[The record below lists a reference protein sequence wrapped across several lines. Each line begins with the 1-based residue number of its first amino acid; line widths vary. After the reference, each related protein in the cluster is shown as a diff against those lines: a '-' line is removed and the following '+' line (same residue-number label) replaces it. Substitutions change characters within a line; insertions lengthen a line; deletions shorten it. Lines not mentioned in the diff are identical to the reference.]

1 MKVLVTGA
9 RGFVGSNLCQSLKAI
24 RDGKD
29 RRERYQ
35 SLLPLTVWEYD
46 LSSTP
51 EQLDEWCAQAD
62 FIFNLAG
69 VNRPEND
76 EEFMKGNFGFA
87 STLLDTLE
95 AHNNACPV
103 MLSSSVQAS
112 LEGRYAGSEYGK
124 SKLAGEQLFQEYSQ
138 RTGAPVLI
146 YRFPN
151 LYGKWC
157 RPNYNSAVATFCNNI
172 ANGLPIQV
180 NDPSVELDL
189 LYIDDLVTE
198 MLDALLGNETR
209 AADGYCYANPVDH
222 ASLGRIVE
230 LIESFKRAAVS
241 CELPSCSE
249 GSFEKKLYATYESY
263 LEPQNACYA
272 LDAKSDNRGSFSEF
286 IRTKDS
292 GQVSIN
298 VSKPGMT
305 KGNHWHHTKWEKFLV
320 VSGKAL
326 VKTRRVGTDVGGNP
340 YPTNEYLV
348 SDEKLE
354 VIDMVPGHTHSI
366 TNVSEDEDLVTVIW
380 ANEPFDP
387 DNPDT
392 FYEEV

>member
-35 SLLPLTVWEYD
+35 GLLPLTVWEYD

-51 EQLDEWCAQAD
+51 EQLDEWCAEAD
-62 FIFNLAG
+62 FVFNLAG

-76 EEFMKGNFGFA
+76 DEFMKGNFGFA

-95 AHNNACPV
+95 AHNNACSV

-157 RPNYNSAVATFCNNI
+157 RPNYTSAVATFCNNI
-172 ANGLPIQV
+172 ANDLPIQV
-180 NDPSVELDL
+180 NDPAVELDL
-189 LYIDDLVTE
+189 LYIDDLVAE
-198 MLDALLGNETR
+198 MLEALLGNENR
-209 AADGYCYANPVDH
+209 AEDGYCYANPVDH
-222 ASLGRIVE
+222 VSLGRIVE
-230 LIESFKRAAVS
+230 LIESFKRAAAG
-241 CELPSCSE
+241 CGLPSCSE

-272 LDAKSDNRGSFSEF
+272 LDMKSDERGSFSEF
-286 IRTKDS
+286 IRTKDN

-320 VSGKAL
+320 VFGEAL
-326 VKTRRVGTDVGGNP
+326 VKTRRVGIDASGNP
-340 YPTNEYLV
+340 YPVNEYLV
-348 SDEKLE
+348 SGEKLE
-354 VIDMVPGHTHSI
+354 VIDMIPGYTHSI
-366 TNVSEDEDLVTVIW
+366 TNVSGKDDLVTVIW
-380 ANEPFDP
+380 ANELFDP

-392 FYEEV
+392 FFEEV

>member
-35 SLLPLTVWEYD
+35 ELLPLTIWEYD
-46 LSSTP
+46 LSGTP
-51 EQLDEWCAQAD
+51 EQLDEWCAGTD
-62 FIFNLAG
+62 FVFNLAG

-95 AHNNACPV
+95 AHGNTCPV

-112 LEGRYAGSEYGK
+112 LEGRYAGSEYGR
-124 SKLAGEQLFQEYSQ
+124 SKLAGERLFQEYSQ

-172 ANGLPIQV
+172 ANNLPIQV
-180 NDPSVELDL
+180 NDPLVELDL

-198 MLDALLGNETR
+198 MLEALLGNENR
-209 AADGYCYANPVDH
+209 AEDGYCYANPVDH

-230 LIESFKRAAVS
+230 LIESFKKAATS
-241 CELPSCSE
+241 YGLPSCAE
-249 GSFEKKLYATYESY
+249 GSFEKKLCATYESY

-272 LDAKSDNRGSFSEF
+272 LDTKSDERGSFSEF

-298 VSKPGMT
+298 VSKPGMI

-326 VKTRRVGTDVGGNP
+326 VKTRRIGADADGNP

-348 SDEKLE
+348 SDEKFE

-366 TNVSEDEDLVTVIW
+366 TNVSDDEDLVTVIW

-387 DNPDT
+387 GNPDT

>member
-35 SLLPLTVWEYD
+35 ELLPLTIWEYD

-51 EQLDEWCAQAD
+51 EQLDEWCAEAD
-62 FIFNLAG
+62 FVFNLAG

-76 EEFMKGNFGFA
+76 DEFMKGNFGFA

-103 MLSSSVQAS
+103 MLSSSIQAS

-124 SKLAGEQLFQEYSQ
+124 SKLAGERLFQEYSQ

-172 ANGLPIQV
+172 ANNLPIQV
-180 NDPSVELDL
+180 NDPAVELDL
-189 LYIDDLVTE
+189 LYIDDLVAE
-198 MLDALLGNETR
+198 MLEALLGNENR
-209 AADGYCYANPVDH
+209 AEDGFCYANPIDH
-222 ASLGRIVE
+222 ASLGHIVE
-230 LIESFKRAAVS
+230 LIESFNRANAS
-241 CELPSCSE
+241 FEIPECPED
-249 GSFEKKLYATYESY
+249 SFEKKLYATYESY
-263 LEPQNACYA
+263 LEPQNA
-272 LDAKSDNRGSFSEF
+272 LHGLETKTDERGSFSEF
-286 IRTKDS
+286 IRTEND

-298 VSKPGMT
+298 ISKPGMT

-320 VSGKAL
+320 VSGRAL
-326 VKTRRVGTDVGGNP
+326 VKTRRVGVDASGNY
-340 YPTNEYLV
+340 YPVNEYLV
-348 SDEKLE
+348 SGEKLE
-354 VIDMVPGHTHSI
+354 VIDMIPGYTHSI
-366 TNVSEDEDLVTVIW
+366 TNVSEKDDLVTVIW
-380 ANEPFDP
+380 ANELFDP

-392 FYEEV
+392 FFEEV